1 MSTIKVNAIQ
11 TTSSKPILNS
21 TGSILQVVQ
30 TIKTNN
36 FSTTTAGSDTWV
48 DITGLSASITP
59 SSTNSKIL
67 IFTEIQGGGLGT
79 YYTLCS
85 FRWTRN
91 SSTLTGALGDTRAGW
106 FRATA
111 GFQRAS
117 FDSNSSFR
125 CNMTYLDSP
134 GSTALQTYQVQGQAE
149 SSGFVINRT
158 ANDNGSQV
166 YSATAA
172 SSITLLE
179 VSA

>member
-1 MSTIKVNAIQ
+1 MSTIKTNAIQ
-11 TTSSKPILNS
+11 TVAGKPILNS

-36 FSTTTAGSDTWV
+36 FQTTTAGTDTWV

-59 SSTNSKIL
+59 SSTSSKIL
-67 IFTEIQGGGLGT
+67 IFTEIQGAGLGI
-79 YYTLCS
+79 YYTLCA

-91 SSTLTGALGDTRAGW
+91 SAALTGALGDTRTNW

-117 FDSNSSFR
+117 FDGNSSFR
-125 CNMTYLDSP
+125 VNMTYLDSP
-134 GSTALQTYQVQGQAE
+134 GSTSTQTYQVQGQVE
-149 SSGFVINRT
+149 SSGFCINRT
-158 ANDNGSQV
+158 LNDTGSAA

-179 VSA
+179 VSG